1 MARDSQSGAASG
13 LGGSNIRVAVRW
25 YEQTVFSGDELR
37 CRITF
42 SNVAPKPQP
51 PSPLPSQN
59 QQLQQH
65 QHQHQHLK
73 PSYPPSSSA
82 TRRQIARIPSGS
94 HLNSPSSA
102 VSSPANLAPPPAR
115 RHHRASHSI
124 SGPVQTTGHLSK
136 SPSSSSLTGA
146 ASSPSASAAAHRRSE
161 SIPWSPNNASES
173 GNDGTAGGSTTS
185 NAGTNGRP
193 PGAGHSHRRS
203 LSIVSI
209 SADSQASLPGGSP
222 QLPSGPAMSQH
233 RPARGHS
240 RASSLQIGRGS
251 TSFFSGPRSATN
263 PSRPF
268 ASQPSPLFNSSF
280 PNAERGG
287 NISGLRGRLTGS
299 STMPN
304 TPSVGGMTRSPR
316 SPSEGF
322 PDFKFPAAPAPADGL
337 LSTSPTATTPD
348 EKPLP
353 ALPNI
358 SNNNA
363 GAQPAQVPTIY
374 EGPVVPAAEAR
385 ILSTTSIA
393 GTPRSSGEFYSVSN
407 HSTETL
413 ASEYVAQQPPHTSA
427 SRSHQRSSL
436 PPPPHMRQKSSQHL
450 LSPPMHQQPLAGPGH
465 SQQQQQAH
473 LQSQTPQ
480 QRHHHQSLSH
490 RARTAA
496 AVAVAPETLMMGYA
510 HVQGS
515 FTLDGS
521 LVDLNP
527 FEQVKR
533 KAVVGGQGGGVIGLD
548 PMNNNINSGGGN
560 GKRDSMGLLRGFGW
574 GSLASSLGDLLG
586 GGDLSTIKEMRD
598 IASSKAVPLLSTP
611 QSVLFVDLRLA
622 PGESKT
628 YEYTFQLPKGLP
640 PTHRGK
646 VMKIS
651 YGLVIG
657 TQRPGTAKEQRV
669 KSIEIPFRV
678 LGSVNSYGEILGHDL
693 MTPYI
698 LKQDRAVVQTLSE
711 KERSRPWTT
720 EAASSS
726 APPHHQ
732 QQEVTRRRRSST
744 AATISASSMNEF
756 TNYVDE
762 LLRQQDEQQQIQQQR
777 ISESEDSKR
786 SGLLSPTATLSGS
799 RRASAASSIFWSGG
813 GGPGRPILS
822 LSSREA
828 IDLAILRSNV
838 ADNHQDGN
846 GGVSNNRFDIA
857 RNGRRVGTV
866 MLARPAY
873 RLGET
878 VTMVVD
884 FSTADPSM
892 RCYAVHAALETTER
906 VVDNALA
913 LRSEASIQRV
923 TRKVYASL
931 SEATLYAR
939 RFVFTATIP
948 ASATPEFVTT
958 GVNLEW
964 KIKVEFVV
972 PGETPMN
979 VNLNTNARAPPRG
992 VGSHSGDY
1000 DRDPEHHN
1008 SNNNNDDDDD
1018 DDVDDSGYDDGEE
1031 DDDPTDTGG
1040 NSRLPPPLMEEAVRD
1055 ERGGLIL
1062 MAAETVRC
1070 ESFEVAVPLRLVVLL
1085 CRAVVKRRLNKLPS
1099 SLPTKTPSDIAPRL
1113 DGL

>member
-1 MARDSQSGAASG
+1 MARDSPSGAANG

-25 YEQTVFSGDELR
+25 YEQTVFAGDELR

-51 PSPLPSQN
+51 PSPSPPQN

-65 QHQHQHLK
+65 QQHQQHQHLK
-73 PSYPPSSSA
+73 PSYPPSSAA

-146 ASSPSASAAAHRRSE
+146 APSASSAVAAHRRSE
-161 SIPWSPNNASES
+161 SIPWSSNNASEG
-173 GNDGTAGGSTTS
+173 GNDGTAGGSTTM
-185 NAGTNGRP
+185 NATAKGRP

-203 LSIVSI
+203 LSIVFI
-209 SADSQASLPGGSP
+209 SADSQTSSPGGSP
-222 QLPSGPAMSQH
+222 QLPSGPVMAQH

-251 TSFFSGPRSATN
+251 TSFFGGPRSATN

-268 ASQPSPLFNSSF
+268 ASQPSPLFNSAF

-287 NISGLRGRLTGS
+287 NISGLRGRLSGS

-304 TPSVGGMTRSPR
+304 TPSIGGMTRSPR

-322 PDFKFPAAPAPADGL
+322 PDFKFPAAPAPVDGPWG
-337 LSTSPTATTPD
+337 TSPTATTPD

-358 SNNNA
+358 SNINNA

-393 GTPRSSGEFYSVSN
+393 GTPRSSGEFYSLSN

-427 SRSHQRSSL
+427 ARSHQRSSL

-450 LSPPMHQQPLAGPGH
+450 LSPPMHQQPPLGGH
-465 SQQQQQAH
+465 SHPQQQQQAH
-473 LQSQTPQ
+473 PQSQAPH
-480 QRHHHQSLSH
+480 QRHHQSLSQ

-521 LVDLNP
+521 LVDLHP

-548 PMNNNINSGGGN
+548 PMNNSIGNGGGN
-560 GKRDSMGLLRGFGW
+560 VKRDSMGLLRGFGW

-586 GGDLSTIKEMRD
+586 GGDMSTIKEMRD
-598 IASSKAVPLLSTP
+598 IASSKSVPLLSTP

-646 VMKIS
+646 VMKIA

-698 LKQDRAVVQTLSE
+698 LKQDRAVVQTLSD

-744 AATISASSMNEF
+744 AATLAASSMNEF

-762 LLRQQDEQQQIQQQR
+762 LLRQQEEQLQIQQQR

-786 SGLLSPTATLSGS
+786 SGLLSPTATLLGS
-799 RRASAASSIFWSGG
+799 RRASAASAVSSVFWSGG

-884 FSTADPSM
+884 FSTADPEM
-892 RCYAVHAALETTER
+892 RCYAVHAALETAER

-972 PGETPMN
+972 PGEMPMN
-979 VNLNTNARAPPRG
+979 MSTRAPPRG
-992 VGSHSGDY
+992 IGGHNGDY
-1000 DRDPEHHN
+1000 DPEN
-1008 SNNNNDDDDD
+1008 DDNENDDDNDD
-1018 DDVDDSGYDDGEE
+1018 DTGSTHTNNHSASGAQHS
-1031 DDDPTDTGG
+1031 P
-1040 NSRLPPPLMEEAVRD
+1040 SLRLRPPLMEEAVRD

-1070 ESFEVAVPLRLVVLL
+1070 ESFEVAVPLRVYGWSGEVGG
-1085 CRAVVKRRLNKLPS
+1085 VS
-1099 SLPTKTPSDIAPRL
+1099 SERESHIV
-1113 DGL
+1113 